1 MAGPPIVV
9 FLWHMHQPSYV
20 DRIANLARL
29 PWVRLHGIRAYYDM
43 AVLAERFGEVHQTF
57 NLVPSLTA
65 QLTDLVEERV
75 PDRFLDITKIP
86 AADLEPEDRIFVL
99 QHFFMAHWEAMIRPA
114 PRYWSLLLKR
124 GVTVSPEEWSAVTR
138 RFSTQDLLDLQVWF
152 NLAWFG
158 YAARSRYP
166 AIDEL
171 RAKGERFTEQDK
183 AVVVDV
189 QRAVLR
195 DVLPRYRGLA
205 DAGIAELTTSPFYH
219 PILPLI
225 IDTDSGQR
233 ATPDVKLPDRF
244 VAPEDAEAQLARA
257 VDHHAQLFGR
267 RPIGLWPPEG
277 SVSPEVVPIAAR
289 HGVQWMASDDGVL
302 TRSFRSGE
310 RAGSP
315 YIPYRVT
322 VEGASLDVVFRDRA
336 LSDLI
341 GFTYAHNPPE
351 AAAEDFIG
359 RIAAIGARDPGRQSL
374 VAVILDGENPWEAY
388 PDGGQGFLSAVYSR
402 LAAGRGGRASSVG
415 DAIREAP
422 AIPEL
427 PRLHSGSWINQN
439 FRIWIGHPEDNQA
452 WTLLR
457 RARQFLVSRAAD
469 AGLPPQDLED
479 AWDALYAAE
488 GSDWFWWYGDDFT
501 SMLSPEF
508 DRIFR
513 LHLARVYEALKQPVP
528 TLLRQAIKIER
539 GDGAIREPVRF
550 IHPTIDGRATSFYE
564 WWSASQ
570 YLVRSDAGQMYCPVA
585 YASALYYGFD
595 LDHLYLRLDVSPG
608 LMCSS
613 PGTFV
618 GRCHVFQP
626 RVASLTFPLCRGD
639 GTCTLTRGEGP
650 DAAVVPTSAR
660 AAVERVVEL
669 AVPFA
674 ELGLK
679 EGERVEFFVE
689 VLEGH
694 VELGRYPTDR
704 PCAFVVPGRDFEA
717 MMWSA

>member
-1 MAGPPIVV
+1 MAGPPIVA

-20 DRIANLARL
+20 DRSANLARL
-29 PWVRLHGIRAYYDM
+29 PWVRLHGTKAYYDM

-65 QLTDLVEERV
+65 QLIDLVEGRV
-75 PDRFLDITKIP
+75 QDRFLQITKVP
-86 AADLEPEDRIFVL
+86 ASDLEPEDRIFVL

-124 GVTVSPEEWSAVTR
+124 GVTVSANEWPAVAR

-158 YAARSRYP
+158 YAARHRYG
-166 AIDEL
+166 AVDEL
-171 RAKGERFTEQDK
+171 RAKGERFTERDK
-183 AVVVDV
+183 HAVLEA
-189 QRAVLR
+189 QTAVLR
-195 DVLPRYRGLA
+195 ELIPRYRGLA
-205 DAGIAELTTSPFYH
+205 EAGIAELTTSPFYH

-225 IDTDSGQR
+225 IDTESAQR
-233 ATPDVKLPDRF
+233 ATPEVRLPDRF
-244 VAPEDAEAQLARA
+244 AAPEDAEVQLARA
-257 VDHHAQLFGR
+257 VEHHEQVLGR
-267 RPIGLWPPEG
+267 RPAGLWPPEG
-277 SVSPEVVPIAAR
+277 SVSPEVIPSAAR
-289 HGVQWMASDDGVL
+289 HGFQWLATDEGVL
-302 TRSFRSGE
+302 ARSLRSGD
-310 RAGSP
+310 GSGTP
-315 YIPYRVT
+315 YTPYRVT
-322 VEGASLDVVFRDRA
+322 VDGVSLDVVFRDRT

-351 AAAEDFIG
+351 AAADDFFG
-359 RIAAIGARDPGRQSL
+359 RVAAIANRDSGREHM

-388 PDGGQGFLSAVYSR
+388 PDSGEGFLSAVYRR
-402 LAAGRGGRASSVG
+402 LATGRHARAATMSE
-415 DAIREAP
+415 AIRDAP
-422 AIPEL
+422 ARPAL
-427 PRLHSGSWINQN
+427 SHFHSGSWINQN

-452 WTLLR
+452 WSLLR
-457 RARQFLVSRAAD
+457 RTRQFLATHGAD
-469 AGLPPQDLED
+469 PALSAED
-479 AWDALYAAE
+479 RQNAWDALYAAE

-528 TLLRQAIKIER
+528 AHLRQAIKIAR
-539 GDGAIREPVRF
+539 GEPAIREPVRF

-570 YLVRSDAGQMYCPVA
+570 YTVRSDAGQMYCPVA
-585 YASALYYGFD
+585 YATALYYGFD
-595 LDHLYLRLDVSPG
+595 LEHLYLRLDVSPG
-608 LMCSS
+608 LMCSA

-618 GRCHVFQP
+618 GRCHVMTP
-626 RVASLTFPLCRGD
+626 RPLSLTFPLCRGD
-639 GTCTLTRGEGP
+639 GACVLTQGEGP
-650 DAAVVPTSAR
+650 DAVVVPTRAR
-660 AAVERVVEL
+660 VAVDRVVEL

-679 EGERVEFFVE
+679 EGERVEFVVE
-689 VLEGH
+689 VLEGK

-704 PCAFVVPGRDFEA
+704 ACTFVVPGRDFEA

>member
-1 MAGPPIVV
+1 MAGPPIVA

-20 DRIANLARL
+20 DRSANVARL
-29 PWVRLHGIRAYYDM
+29 PWVRLHGTKAYYDM

-65 QLTDLVEERV
+65 QLTDLVEGRV
-75 PDRFLDITKIP
+75 RDHFLEITKIP
-86 AADLEPEDRIFVL
+86 ASDLEPEDRTFVL

-124 GVTVSPEEWSAVTR
+124 GVTVPPQEWAAVAR

-158 YAARSRYP
+158 YAARSRYG

-183 AVVVDV
+183 HDV
-189 QRAVLR
+189 LEMQTAVLR
-195 DVLPRYRGLA
+195 DVIPRYRGLA
-205 DAGIAELTTSPFYH
+205 EAGGVELTTSPFYH
-219 PILPLI
+219 PILPLL
-225 IDTDSGQR
+225 IDTESAQR
-233 ATPDVKLPDRF
+233 ATPDAKLPDRF
-244 VAPEDAEAQLARA
+244 AAPEDAEVQLARA
-257 VDHHAQLFGR
+257 VEHHERIFGR

-277 SVSPEVVPIAAR
+277 SVSPEVIPMAAR
-289 HGVQWMASDDGVL
+289 HGFQWLATDEGVL
-302 TRSFRSGE
+302 ARSLTSGQ
-310 RAGSP
+310 RGGSP
-315 YIPYRVT
+315 YAPYRVS
-322 VEGASLDVVFRDRA
+322 VEGASLDVVFRDRM
-336 LSDLI
+336 LSDLL

-351 AAAEDFIG
+351 AAADDFLG
-359 RIAAIGARDPGRQSL
+359 RVAAIAARDPGRQHM

-388 PDGGQGFLSAVYSR
+388 PDGGQGFLSAVYRR
-402 LAAGRGGRASSVG
+402 LAAGRHARPATISE
-415 DAIREAP
+415 AIRDAP
-422 AIPEL
+422 DRPVL
-427 PRLHSGSWINQN
+427 SHLHSGSWINQS

-452 WTLLR
+452 WTVLR
-457 RARQFLVSRAAD
+457 RARQFLVSRSAD
-469 AGLPPQDLED
+469 PKLAPKDLQD

-528 TLLRQAIKIER
+528 GFLRQAIKMAR
-539 GDGAIREPVRF
+539 DHAPIREPVGL

-570 YLVRSDAGQMYCPVA
+570 YTVRSDAGQMYCPVA
-585 YASALYYGFD
+585 YASSLFYGFD
-595 LDHLYLRLDVSPG
+595 LEHLYLRLDVSPG

-618 GRCHVFQP
+618 GRCHVVTP
-626 RVASLTFPLCRGD
+626 RPLSLAFPLCRDD
-639 GTCTLTRGEGP
+639 GACTLTRGEGA
-650 DAAVVPTSAR
+650 DAVVVPTSAR
-660 AAVERVVEL
+660 VAVERLVEL

-674 ELGLK
+674 DLGLK

-689 VLEGH
+689 VLEGQ
-694 VELGRYPTDR
+694 VELGRYPTDG
-704 PCAFVVPGRDFEA
+704 PCTFIVPGRDFEA
-717 MMWSA
+717 MMWSV